1 MKNEHLNRI
10 DRLAKFFILLG
21 ILGNIAGI
29 GLVTAGM
36 NAGLIVIAVSWLAE
50 IFPAFHLHMK
60 RGLREA
66 AEYRKTRRIEA
77 NTGMD

>member
-1 MKNEHLNRI
+1 MAGRPA
-10 DRLAKFFILLG
+10 DAGLAGRPDQAG